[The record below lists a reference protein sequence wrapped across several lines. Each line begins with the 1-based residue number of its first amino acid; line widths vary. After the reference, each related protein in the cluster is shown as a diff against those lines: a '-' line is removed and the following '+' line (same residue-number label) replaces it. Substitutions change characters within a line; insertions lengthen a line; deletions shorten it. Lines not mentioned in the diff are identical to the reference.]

1 MKTNEQLMKI
11 AEDLG
16 WNVDIDENEITFSQY
31 TSRGQDFSFY
41 VDKNKNIA
49 EEVGNYY
56 ESYDP
61 SEEAILWCDS
71 SGHGKN
77 GAPYHLKDIVAD
89 MEEAKEMVYSL
100 YVVMVQ

>member
-1 MKTNEQLMKI
+1 MKNNEQLIKI
-11 AEDLG
+11 AEELG

-41 VDKNKNIA
+41 VDKNKKIA
-49 EEVGNYY
+49 EEVGNYH
-56 ESYDP
+56 ERYDP

-89 MEEAKEMVYSL
+89 MEEAKEMVSSL
-100 YVVMVQ
+100 YVAMVQ

>member
-71 SGHGKN
+71 SGHGKK

-89 MEEAKEMVYSL
+89 MEEAEEMVYSL
-100 YVVMVQ
+100 YVAMVQ

>member
-11 AEDLG
+11 AEELG
-16 WNVDIDENEITFSQY
+16 WNVDIDEDEITFTQY
-31 TSRGQDFSFY
+31 TARGQEFSFY

-49 EEVGNYY
+49 EEVGNYH

-100 YVVMVQ
+100 FVAMVQ